1 MDDGDF
7 ERMPTHAPLIAGA
20 ILIGLVGSAIAA
32 DGAGR
37 AGEGSRPGANAPAGS
52 GTTSVGA
59 GGLTGSGA
67 IEDGSHRA
75 GPDATSDKGSAS
87 PRPEAPEA
95 PAAGTTR

>member
-1 MDDGDF
+1 M
-7 ERMPTHAPLIAGA
+7 HAPLIAGA
-20 ILIGLVGSAIAA
+20 ILIGLAGSAIAA
-32 DGAGR
+32 EGSDR
-37 AGEGSRPGANAPAGS
+37 AGEGSRPGAPAPTES
-52 GTTSVGA
+52 GTASVGA

-87 PRPEAPEA
+87 PRPGAPGA